1 MVRFSCSIATIALS
15 LGSSGC
21 SLLFADA
28 PPKHHEKMLYF
39 DCTSTPGLEVADGVF
54 GVGSILQGV
63 STLSTSEAK
72 FERENDGGD
81 RNGAAVA
88 QFVVAGVFV
97 GSAIYGIVV
106 TEGCSDAKEDLR
118 QRIIERE
125 RRRARE
131 PERPALPP
139 PAPLPAPPPA
149 PATSGTAGGEPP
161 PPVVSQP
168 GSPAPAAPAPAAP
181 AGPPATPE
189 KPGSVSF

>member
-1 MVRFSCSIATIALS
+1 MVRFSCPLAAIALS

-39 DCTSTPGLEVADGVF
+39 DCTSTPGLEVADGVL
-54 GVGSILQGV
+54 GVGGILQGV
-63 STLSTSEAK
+63 NTLSTPEAR

-125 RRRARE
+125 RRRASE
-131 PERPALPP
+131 PRKPALPP
-139 PAPLPAPPPA
+139 PAALPPPPPA
-149 PATSGTAGGEPP
+149 PAAPSTAGEEPP
-161 PPVVSQP
+161 PAPPPP
-168 GSPAPAAPAPAAP
+168 GSPAAPQAPPAPPAP
-181 AGPPATPE
+181 PE
-189 KPGSVSF
+189 KPGSASF